1 MNIAM
6 IRCSS
11 AEDYL
16 CKSVCSHARAPLPRS
31 PVAMGCAVEA
41 CRRNDSRA
49 GREEAEFLPVHS
61 SA

>member
-1 MNIAM
+1 M

-11 AEDYL
+11 AQDYL
-16 CKSVCSHARAPLPRS
+16 CKSVYSYARAALS
-31 PVAMGCAVEA
+31 LSLVAMRCAVEA

-49 GREEAEFLPVHS
+49 GREEAESLPVHS